1 MTDINLEY
9 VNPHDADEC
18 ADGMNRLRAERD
30 LARRVAVSLE
40 QECAQLTSEL
50 AETRADLTLAINRL
64 ALYESRQ
71 ERIEM
76 PAGNIV
82 PYVIDGQ
89 DEIGGVGV

>member
-1 MTDINLEY
+1 MERVD
-9 VNPHDADEC
+9 PHDSQEC
-18 ADGMNRLRAERD
+18 HEGMDRLRGERD

-40 QECAQLTSEL
+40 QECAQLTTEL

-76 PAGNIV
+76 PSPDIGFMGIT
-82 PYVIDGQ
+82 GQ
-89 DEIGGVGV
+89 EEIGGVGV